1 MAQPPTNRPQPP
13 TNRPQS
19 LTIKTCADSSKF
31 MTIKMDGTPFKD
43 ERRNKAMDV
52 INKLKDR

>member
-13 TNRPQS
+13 TNRPQPP
-19 LTIKTCADSSKF
+19 TMKTCTDSSRF
-31 MTIKMDGTPFKD
+31 MTMKSDGTPFKGV
-43 ERRNKAMDV
+43 RREKAMDV